1 MDRGKIVVAVIL
13 LVGIVPM
20 ILLLITNIVWTTKI
34 KYVYHI
40 ELRPVEFNDFPHLI
54 CSGAQAQV
62 GAVSPILWAGPQF
75 LAVACYF
82 LGALLGIVD
91 ICIGDSMSSGRMVCS
106 IPVSTQ

>member
-62 GAVSPILWAGPQF
+62 GAVSPILWAGY
-75 LAVACYF
+75 LSSVAVACYF
-82 LGALLGIVD
+82 LGALSSIGIHRQ
-91 ICIGDSMSSGRMVCS
+91 SYA
-106 IPVSTQ
+106 